1 MSKNNKK
8 IIVSIASVPTRME
21 ALKASVQS
29 LINQVDCI
37 NIYLN
42 NYQYIPG
49 FLKNPKINFFRSQD
63 YRDLGDIGKFY
74 FIKNIKGYHFTCDDD
89 IIYPPNY
96 VDFMLSKLKLHNGFV
111 SCHGAIFNMPFKSF
125 YKSKTVFHFRKKI
138 ESDISVD
145 LVGTGVMA
153 YDASK
158 IKVPLTL
165 FENKNMADI
174 YIAIFAKRKNIK
186 CTVVKHNEF
195 FLKDYYI
202 ENLSKNYFIR
212 LFQKFKNKLMLENI
226 YKQFKNNHKIQ
237 TDLVKEN
244 KLWSLYNSTK
254 LD

>member
-1 MSKNNKK
+1 MIRIGQGFDIHRLVSNKPL
-8 IIVSIASVPTRME
+8 IIGGVNIKYDKGLDGHSDADVLIHAIID
-21 ALKASVQS
+21 ALIGAMA
-29 LINQVDCI
+29 
-37 NIYLN
+37 
-42 NYQYIPG
+42 
-49 FLKNPKINFFRSQD
+49 
-63 YRDLGDIGKFY
+63 LGDIGKFY